1 MTMRAR
7 QSGMTMI
14 SWAVLIALIGFV
26 GMFGFKL
33 MPIFMEYSSIN
44 SALST
49 ASKNVTAGE
58 TPAQI
63 RSNISSLFDVNNID
77 VIKAS
82 DVDITT
88 NPDTKSVV
96 ISIDYDAR
104 TNFVANVDLIV
115 HFTKTYPVGGH

>member
-33 MPIFMEYSSIN
+33 MPIYMEYSSIN
-44 SALST
+44 SALTT
-49 ASKNVTAGE
+49 ASKNVSPGE

-63 RSNISSLFDVNNID
+63 RSSISSLFDVNNVS
-77 VIKAS
+77 VIKPS
-82 DVDITT
+82 DVDITP
-88 NPDTKSVV
+88 NPDTKALA
-96 ISIDYDAR
+96 ISIDYEAR
-104 TNFVANVDLIV
+104 TNFVANIDLAV
-115 HFTKTYPVGGH
+115 HFAKTYPVAR